1 MCKAEEQAILNLPPD
16 FDLLELDDIP
26 GADDL
31 DDNARRLEAQLF
43 KQKIAELLKRRALT
57 AGSTR
62 KGQGQ
67 GQRRKGQVGVNPA
80 PKV

>member
-1 MCKAEEQAILNLPPD
+1 M
-16 FDLLELDDIP
+16 DDIP

-57 AGSTR
+57 AGSSR
-62 KGQGQ
+62 KGQ
-67 GQRRKGQVGVNPA
+67 GQRRKGQVRVNPA
-80 PKV
+80 SNTKVQLTK